1 MARPTQPTV
10 WSVWLLPLI
19 IALAFACSITSSND
33 TTIVK
38 PCDRRCYAASEN
50 DAQCTLANN
59 ASAYRA
65 PQTPSSGTPAI
76 QDGKSLRRIYT
87 SSLCIVSTSDDALYA
102 FDQSSPLDIPN
113 ETNSISSIDLR
124 SLSSRT
130 DSRHRRGSS
139 QRKSR
144 RQKQDLRRRDYF
156 CHECDEDF
164 LDAKGLKAHYHNVH
178 DQERV
183 ILCDH
188 PDCADLTPSV
198 RPYKFRNHLR
208 VCHNGK
214 GFANNDGP
222 KPKRRITKFARGCG
236 ICLEVFETLAGM
248 LGHHVQ
254 HCKARSKRQHWH
266 VLIQVI
272 SLLRQKAVRELW
284 NNMLGHLGG
293 RVDVFIHWC
302 LRQRRDL
309 VRLLEGD
316 PLTQDWAE
324 HRDGLHI
331 MLRTLFAAFQG
342 VDLPN
347 LTSIASLSI
356 QARRGITPLQLAW
369 NDHSTLAP
377 IPPNAASGP
386 SIHGEAL
393 QHNAFGTSRPFPGD
407 TPQESFFPARNSHA
421 DPSGNQS
428 GRSAEQSYGATPYT
442 TEHAMELDVTASLTA
457 RQSLLDTI
465 SRGLFPTST
474 DGSDLLCG
482 IHAIVGSMNAVLER
496 PHQPFTVSEVM
507 ETLFTDSQV
516 TPAYA
521 LFLDEHLTA
530 TMGTVRHSPDYWA
543 RWDELTA
550 RDNIGADQLAIL
562 PRFLRRQGII
572 DREVVIGVLT
582 AGSHGTPVSAYVHGE
597 VGADV
602 VVAWLHNDNARRLV
616 VGARYNHWTMF
627 AERGDLRY
635 LLDGTGFLPAMAYG
649 QRAVEQPSPQAPG
662 IHRDDE
668 VPSHRPEQGEVEV
681 LDSRADHPV
690 YRQPE
695 NYLDPQEYTADDL
708 MDPPQQ
714 HPAPIHHDM
723 LEALAEPHH
732 HEPGQLALPF
742 LPYHGDCTDASLA
755 PGPSSNGVFIY
766 GAHLDTSDGGAGSTP
781 LLPDDFTEYVD
792 WSGGEERWPQ

>member
-1 MARPTQPTV
+1 MAPPTRPTVRNV
-10 WSVWLLPLI
+10 WLPLI
-19 IALAFACSITSSND
+19 IAPASACSITSSND
-33 TTIVK
+33 TTSVK
-38 PCDRRCYAASEN
+38 PCDRRCHAASEN
-50 DAQCTLANN
+50 DVQCTFANN
-59 ASAYRA
+59 ASAYHA
-65 PQTPSSGTPAI
+65 PQTPSSGTPSI
-76 QDGKSLRRIYT
+76 QDGKSPHT
-87 SSLCIVSTSDDALYA
+87 SHLCISSPSDFALHA
-102 FDQSSPLDIPN
+102 NHQSLPLDIPN
-113 ETNSISSIDLR
+113 ETNSISSIGLP

-144 RQKQDLRRRDYF
+144 RQKQDGRRRDYF
-156 CHECDEDF
+156 CHVCHKDF
-164 LDAKGLKAHYHNVH
+164 LDAKGLTAHYLNVH

-183 ILCDH
+183 IFCDYL
-188 PDCADLTPSV
+188 DCADLAPFV
-198 RPYKFRNHLR
+198 RLYKFRNHLR
-208 VCHNGK
+208 DCHNGK
-214 GFANNDGP
+214 GFANKDGP
-222 KPKRRITKFARGCG
+222 KFERRITKFARGCG
-236 ICLEVFETLAGM
+236 ICLEAFENLAGM
-248 LGHHVQ
+248 LRDQIQ
-254 HCKARSKRQHWH
+254 HCKARCKRQHWH

-284 NNMLGHLGG
+284 INMLGHLDG
-293 RVDVFIHWC
+293 RVDDFIHWC
-302 LRQRRDL
+302 LRQRPDL
-309 VRLLEGD
+309 VRMLEGD
-316 PLTQDWAE
+316 PLTQDWAQ
-324 HRDGLHI
+324 HRDGLHT
-331 MLRTLFAAFQG
+331 MLRALFAAFQG

-347 LTSIASLSI
+347 LTSIASLST

-369 NDHSTLAP
+369 TDHSTLTP
-377 IPPNAASGP
+377 TPPNVASGP
-386 SIHGEAL
+386 SIHSEGL
-393 QHNAFGTSRPFPGD
+393 QYNAFGNSRPLPGD
-407 TPQESFFPARNSHA
+407 TPQESSILTRNNHA
-421 DPSGNQS
+421 DSSGNQS
-428 GRSAEQSYGATPYT
+428 GRSAEQNYGTTPYT
-442 TEHAMELDVTASLTA
+442 TEPAMELDVTASLTA

-496 PHQPFTVSEVM
+496 PHLPLTVSEVM
-507 ETLFTDSQV
+507 ETIFTDSQV

-582 AGSHGTPVSAYVHGE
+582 AGSQGTPVSAYVHGE

-616 VGARYNHWTMF
+616 AGARYNHWTMF
-627 AERGDLRY
+627 AEWGDLRH
-635 LLDGTGFLPAMAYG
+635 LLGGIGFLPAMAYG
-649 QRAVEQPSPQAPG
+649 QRAVEQPSHQAPG
-662 IHRDDE
+662 FRRDDE
-668 VPSHRPEQGEVEV
+668 IPSHRPEQGEVEV

-695 NYLDPQEYTADDL
+695 NCLDPQEYTADDL

-723 LEALAEPHH
+723 PEAPAEPHH
-732 HEPGQLALPF
+732 REPGQLILPF
-742 LPYHGDCTDASLA
+742 LPYHGDSTDASLA
-755 PGPSSNGVFIY
+755 PGPSSNGALLY
-766 GAHLDTSDGGAGSTP
+766 GAHLDTSDGGADSTP
-781 LLPDDFTEYVD
+781 LLPDEFPEYMD
-792 WSGGEERWPQ
+792 WSGCGERWPE